1 MAAQLEPARR
11 AAATAADARP
21 HDGDELTR
29 PSLAAAIDEGLL
41 HCGATHAHVPAG
53 PASGAPSASAAA
65 AESVHALGV
74 LLLTKDGAPD
84 AGPPDG
90 DGAAVA
96 QKPGLPRSAMTASSQ
111 SSPLGS
117 GHEKRPAGR
126 SRTLQRLSAETRSNV
141 LARSAS
147 DAAQAEERCPGA
159 HVLGSGLAR
168 ASSFSAV
175 TDADFE
181 ELRGFIDLGFT
192 FSDDGS
198 DCPQLCST
206 LPALQLCRA
215 VSQHFKAEHGGRADS
230 PVSTLISLDF
240 TSPTKDGPRPRPLS
254 IHHRGEP
261 EDLLKVRLRHWA
273 QAVACTIRQAC

>member
-21 HDGDELTR
+21 HGGDEPTR
-29 PSLAAAIDEGLL
+29 PPQQPIAAVTHEGLR
-41 HCGATHAHVPAG
+41 HAGVTHADVPAG
-53 PASGAPSASAAA
+53 PASAAA
-65 AESVHALGV
+65 AEPVHAFAV
-74 LLLTKDGAPD
+74 LLLTKDGAPG
-84 AGPPDG
+84 AGPPG
-90 DGAAVA
+90 GGGAAVA
-96 QKPGLPRSAMTASSQ
+96 QKPGLPRSSTTASSQ
-111 SSPLGS
+111 SSPPGS
-117 GHEKRPAGR
+117 GHAMRPAGR
-126 SRTLQRLSAETRSNV
+126 GRALQRLSAEARSNL

-147 DAAQAEERCPGA
+147 DAAQADERCPGA
-159 HVLGSGLAR
+159 RVVGSGLAR

-198 DCPQLCST
+198 DCPQLCGT

-215 VSQHFKAEHGGRADS
+215 VSQHLKAEHGGRADS
-230 PVSTLISLDF
+230 PVSTLISPNF
-240 TSPTKDGPRPRPLS
+240 HSPTKNGPRPRHLS

>member
-1 MAAQLEPARR
+1 MAAPLEPARR
-11 AAATAADARP
+11 AVAAAADARP
-21 HDGDELTR
+21 HDGDEHTR
-29 PSLAAAIDEGLL
+29 SPQQPSASVTHEGLR
-41 HCGATHAHVPAG
+41 HAGVAHADVPAG
-53 PASGAPSASAAA
+53 PASTAA
-65 AESVHALGV
+65 AESVHAFAV
-74 LLLTKDGAPD
+74 LLPAKDGAPS

-90 DGAAVA
+90 GGAPVA
-96 QKPGLPRSAMTASSQ
+96 QKPGQPRSATASSQ
-111 SSPLGS
+111 SAPPGS
-117 GHEKRPAGR
+117 GYAKRTAAGR
-126 SRTLQRLSAETRSNV
+126 SRALRRLSAEARSNL

-147 DAAQAEERCPGA
+147 DAAQADERCPGA

-168 ASSFSAV
+168 ASSSSAV

-230 PVSTLISLDF
+230 PVSTLISPDF
-240 TSPTKDGPRPRPLS
+240 SSPNKDGPRPRPLS